1 MQSDKAVYNP
11 YTLENRHVLVTGAS
25 SGIGRQTAIECS
37 RLGASVIITARDKGR
52 LEETMSLLAG
62 DGHSSYS
69 ADLSNPDEVGRLSEI
84 IPPIDG
90 LVSNAGFNFVRLIP
104 FIKESDLASIFSVN
118 TFAPIELLHWLVKKK
133 KLQKNSSV
141 VFTASIS
148 ARSIASA
155 GNSIYSATKGA
166 LVSFMKTA
174 ALELSPKGIRCNAVL
189 PGMIE
194 TSLKEKKT
202 EVTEEQWEKDKQKY
216 PLGRFG
222 SPKDVALAITY
233 LLSDAASW
241 ITGAE
246 LTIDGGRTLV

>member
-1 MQSDKAVYNP
+1 MYNP
-11 YTLENRHVLVTGAS
+11 YTLENRHILVTGAS

-37 RLGASVIITARDKGR
+37 RLGASVIVTGRDERR

-62 DGHSSYS
+62 DRHSLCV
-69 ADLSNPDEVGRLSEI
+69 ADLSKSAEIKRLTEI
-84 IPPIDG
+84 IPAING

-104 FIKESDLASIFSVN
+104 FIKESDLTSIFSVN
-118 TFAPIELLHWLVKKK
+118 TFAPIELLHNLMKKK
-133 KLQKNSSV
+133 KLQKDSSV

-148 ARSIASA
+148 ARSVASP

-166 LVSFMKTA
+166 LMSFMKTA

-194 TSLKEKKT
+194 TALKERKT
-202 EVTEEQWEKDKQKY
+202 ELTDELWEKDKQKY

-222 SPKDVALAITY
+222 SPRDVALAITY

>member
-1 MQSDKAVYNP
+1 MYNP

-37 RLGASVIITARDKGR
+37 RLGASVIVTARDEGR

-62 DGHSSYS
+62 SGHSSYL
-69 ADLSNPDEVGRLSEI
+69 ADLSHPEEIERLAET

-90 LVSNAGFNFVRLIP
+90 LVNNAGFNFVRLIP
-104 FIKESDLASIFSVN
+104 FVKESDLVSIFSVN

-141 VFTASIS
+141 IFTASIS
-148 ARSIASA
+148 ASSIASP
-155 GNSIYSATKGA
+155 GNSVYSATKGA

-222 SPKDVALAITY
+222 SPRDVAFAITY